1 MISLVFLSP
10 AGITSPRSQLYVLSL
25 PSNVLAEL
33 ESRGIFVQAQS
44 YGTVTEEAPGVY
56 KDVNDVVDVVSEAGL
71 SKRVCRMRPIGVV
84 KG

>member
-1 MISLVFLSP
+1 M
-10 AGITSPRSQLYVLSL
+10 
-25 PSNVLAEL
+25 
-33 ESRGIFVQAQS
+33 QAHS

-56 KDVNDVVDVVSEAGL
+56 KDVNDVVDVVHEAGL